1 MRNEQERILVVERR
15 LLEEQGIFQGLT
27 FDTERYLPALLDAR
41 NYRFLPRGD
50 VEENPAFKQLIPYFI
65 VSHADRIWMYVRG
78 KQSGEGRLVA
88 RASIGIG
95 GHINHHDE
103 DLFEDTYSRAAT
115 RELEEEINLPPGC
128 TENIVAL
135 LNDDATPVG
144 RVHLGVVHLLVAPTP
159 DVRSKE
165 RALIE
170 TGFKTVPELR
180 RVRAQMETWSQIC
193 LDRIEELCA
202 RGRAPVPGNG

>member
-1 MRNEQERILVVERR
+1 
-15 LLEEQGIFQGLT
+15 
-27 FDTERYLPALLDAR
+27 
-41 NYRFLPRGD
+41 
-50 VEENPAFKQLIPYFI
+50 
-65 VSHADRIWMYVRG
+65 
-78 KQSGEGRLVA
+78 
-88 RASIGIG
+88 
-95 GHINHHDE
+95 
-103 DLFEDTYSRAAT
+103 
-115 RELEEEINLPPGC
+115 
-128 TENIVAL
+128 
-135 LNDDATPVG
+135 VG